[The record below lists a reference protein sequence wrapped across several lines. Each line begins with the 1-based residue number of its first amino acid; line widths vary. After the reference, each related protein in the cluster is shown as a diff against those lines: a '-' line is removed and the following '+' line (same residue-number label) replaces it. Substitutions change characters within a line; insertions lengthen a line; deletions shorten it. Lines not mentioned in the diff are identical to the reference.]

1 MMESVLADLPQL
13 SVLAITV
20 RLLLTTVFAGT
31 LGYERE
37 RHKQAAGFRTYIIVA
52 DASAL
57 VMMTNIFIGQS
68 VGTTDLVRMPASV
81 ITGLGFL
88 GAGTILVTKSQEIK
102 GLTTAAGL
110 WAVANI
116 GLALGAGFY
125 AGGAICYGFILVAMN
140 ILRLVDQHIEKN
152 RKVCEI
158 YCEMRSAQ
166 VIGRMIRCARERDY
180 SVSDFS
186 LYNEPTYGDE
196 SAPLCGTFMLW
207 VGKKMTLE
215 AVLAELD
222 QIDGVQ
228 YLTTV

>member
-1 MMESVLADLPQL
+1 MPSVIEGLPEL
-13 SVLAITV
+13 SIPAITL

-57 VMMTNIFIGQS
+57 VMMTNIFIGQC

-88 GAGTILVTKSQEIK
+88 GAGTILVTRSREIK

-125 AGGAICYGFILVAMN
+125 TGGAICYAFILIAMN

-152 RKVCEI
+152 QTVVEV
-158 YCEMRSAQ
+158 YCELRSTQ
-166 VIGRMIRCARERDY
+166 TIGKLIRYGREHDC
-180 SVSDFS
+180 SLTDFN
-186 LYNEPTYGDE
+186 LYNEPTYGEE
-196 SAPLCGTFMLW
+196 SAPLCGTFTLW
-207 VGKKMTLE
+207 TGKKTRPAAVIGELE
-215 AVLAELD
+215 KL
-222 QIDGVQ
+222 DGVL
-228 YLTTV
+228 YLTLV

>member
-1 MMESVLADLPQL
+1 MQSVITGLPEL
-13 SVLAITV
+13 SILEITI
-20 RLLLTTVFAGT
+20 RLLLSTVYAGT

-57 VMMTNIFIGQS
+57 VMMTNIYIGQC

-88 GAGTILVTKSQEIK
+88 GAGTILVTKSQEIR

-125 AGGAICYGFILVAMN
+125 TGGTICYVFILVAMN
-140 ILRLVDQHIEKN
+140 ILRLVDQRIGKD
-152 RKVCEI
+152 RKTAEV
-158 YCEMRSAQ
+158 YCEMHTTQAIGDLIRYGRSHGYT
-166 VIGRMIRCARERDY
+166 I
-180 SVSDFS
+180 SDFS
-186 LYNEPTYGDE
+186 LYNEPACGRE
-196 SAPLCGTFMLW
+196 HAPLCGTFMLR
-207 VGKKMTLE
+207 VSGKTTPDEAAAALE
-215 AVLAELD
+215 K
-222 QIDGVQ
+222 IDGVL
-228 YLTTV
+228 YLTLL

>member
-125 AGGAICYGFILVAMN
+125 TGGAICYGFILVAMN

-180 SVSDFS
+180 SVSDFN

-215 AVLAELD
+215 AVLAELE